1 VKIKDLSVKIKAGP
15 DDGLNVGQFTAYAAV
30 FGNRDSYGDVLV
42 PGAFDKTLAE
52 WADSDAPIPLLWG
65 HNMADPDYNI
75 GEVLTAEQD
84 DHGLLVTAQLDLD
97 TPKAAQTYRLL
108 KGRRVNQMSF
118 AYDVTDGGDAVRA
131 ADDGSGSEGYFELRG
146 VKLYEVSVVP
156 VGANA
161 ETEILAVK
169 AIADLRPGREY
180 PATSEG
186 VLREAYEALGVVLA
200 DLSSTTEDQAK
211 ASGTGPV
218 NEQQP
223 DGADSDEPSRNPS
236 AKTLATLSI
245 LSLS

>member
-1 VKIKDLSVKIKAGP
+1 MKIKDLSVKIKAGP
-15 DDGLNVGQFTAYAAV
+15 DDGLDVGQFTAYAAV
-30 FGNRDSYGDVLV
+30 FGNKDSYGDVLM
-42 PGAFDKTLAE
+42 PGAFDQTLAE

-118 AYDVTDGGDAVRA
+118 AYDVTDGGEQTRP
-131 ADDGSGSEGYFELRG
+131 ADNGAGDEHFYELRG

-169 AIADLRPGREY
+169 TLVAGLKAGRVLSAKNEGELRAAHAAIG
-180 PATSEG
+180 S
-186 VLREAYEALGVVLA
+186 VLAALGN
-200 DLSSTTEDQAK
+200 ENDQEK
-211 ASGTGPV
+211 ATGTGPA
-218 NEQQP
+218 NDE
-223 DGADSDEPSRNPS
+223 DSPAVKSEEPNPNPS
-236 AKTLATLSI
+236 AKALVTLSI
-245 LSLS
+245 LSLA